1 MLKRGNTLELYTN
14 LREGEK
20 GAWVSICIYLV
31 LSAFK
36 LTVGFLGSSEAL
48 KADGLNNFTDII
60 ASIAILIGLRI
71 SQKPPDDHHQYGHL
85 RAETIASLVAAF
97 IMAAIGI
104 QVILQAVQH
113 LANPVEEVPS
123 TLTAIVGFISAV
135 VMYIVYRYNLKLG
148 TRINSAALK
157 AAAYDNRSD
166 ALVSIGAT
174 IGIVGSI
181 LGFPILDGI
190 TALIVGIIIM
200 YTAYTIF
207 HEAAYTLSDGFNV
220 DEAEALSTVVKL
232 VNGVK
237 TLKSFKGR
245 MHGNLMF
252 VDLTVTVDP
261 NLNVVESHR
270 ITEEIEQ
277 RIMKVKPFSVVLV
290 HIEPHLEE
298 LLMD

>member
-1 MLKRGNTLELYTN
+1 MELYTN

-174 IGIVGSI
+174 VGIVGSI

-261 NLNVVESHR
+261 NLNVVDSHR